1 MRNYIRGQRKS
12 GTTIVYS
19 DLRDRKFSFDANK
32 NLSVRTVLY
41 IEFF

>member
-12 GTTIVYS
+12 RATIMFS

-32 NLSVRTVLY
+32 NLFVRTALY
-41 IEFF
+41 IDFN